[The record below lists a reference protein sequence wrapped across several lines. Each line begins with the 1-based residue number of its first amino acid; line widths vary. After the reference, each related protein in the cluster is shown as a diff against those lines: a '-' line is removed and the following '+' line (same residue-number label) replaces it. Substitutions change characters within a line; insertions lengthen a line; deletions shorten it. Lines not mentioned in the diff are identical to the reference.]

1 MNRLKPKSEFGRNVL
16 TLMTGTTIAQ
26 AIPIAVS
33 PILTRIYTPEDFG
46 LFALYMSIASIGA
59 VIATGRYDLAL
70 MLPKKDEDAL
80 WLLTASGIISFGIS
94 LFSLIIV
101 FLFNDQIT
109 TLLGNPNIS
118 DWLYF
123 IPLSILFSGLY
134 QSLNSWANRKKAYK
148 TMSNNRMTQSTIT
161 AGVNVGAGFGH
172 LPISGLIVGGV
183 SGLLVSTLLLAR
195 KTYREIRHYLPL
207 KGWLKMKIL
216 MKKYINFPKY
226 DIAATLSNVMSYQIT
241 YVLFNSISSGATA
254 GHYYLVQKVLG
265 LPTSIVAASIQ
276 QVFKEK
282 AISDFNVFGNAKVLY
297 INILKKLLFLAVPP
311 FLFLFFY
318 AQEIFVLFFG
328 QNWAIAGHYA
338 QILTPMFFLQF
349 IASPLSYILY
359 ITKSQRLNLYTQIIM
374 LLSVLGS
381 FACGYLFNNID
392 LVIILISLSMSFI
405 YLFYILISYIKS
417 KGT

>member
-1 MNRLKPKSEFGRNVL
+1 MNRLKPKSEFGQNVL
-16 TLMTGTTIAQ
+16 TLMTGTTVAQ
-26 AIPIAVS
+26 AIPIAIS

-46 LFALYMSIASIGA
+46 LYALYMSIASIGA
-59 VIATGRYDLAL
+59 VIATGRYDLAV

-80 WLLTASGIISFGIS
+80 WLLAVAGIISFGIS

-109 TLLGNPNIS
+109 ALLGNPNIS
-118 DWLYF
+118 NWLYV
-123 IPLSILFSGLY
+123 IPLSILFSGIY

-148 TMSNNRMTQSTIT
+148 TMANNRMTQSTIT
-161 AGVNVGAGFGH
+161 AGVNLGAGFGNLH
-172 LPISGLIVGGV
+172 FSGLIAGGL
-183 SGLLVSTLLLAR
+183 SGLLVSTLLLA
-195 KTYREIRHYLPL
+195 KKVYREIRHFLPL
-207 KGWLKMKIL
+207 KGWIKMKIL

-241 YVLFNSISSGATA
+241 YLLFNSISSGATA

-282 AISDFNVFGNAKVLY
+282 AVSDFKVFGNAKALY
-297 INILKKLLFLAVPP
+297 INILKKLLFLAIPP

-359 ITKSQRLNLYTQIIM
+359 ITKSQRLNLYTQITM

-392 LVIILISLSMSFI
+392 LVIILISLSMSLI

-417 KGT
+417 KGV